1 MPKQVA
7 NCTDE
12 RQEVGKSAFITKKGE
27 NEPLDE
33 LDLLSDIDDEAFEA
47 ELDLSLEARAK
58 IMKEENDK
66 KVAKQDLD
74 KQQRHQLKEIVTKK
88 RVPSAVRREPAI

>member
-1 MPKQVA
+1 MPKQA
-7 NCTDE
+7 PNHTEE

-27 NEPLDE
+27 NDPLDE
-33 LDLLSDIDDEAFEA
+33 LDVLSDIDDEAFEA

-66 KVAKQDLD
+66 KVAK
-74 KQQRHQLKEIVTKK
+74 
-88 RVPSAVRREPAI
+88 